1 MLGGDS
7 GACCARGG
15 LCRAYGRGARTPA
28 ATSNFIRS
36 QRDWYRSM
44 RTDEVRS
51 QRDWYRSMRTDEAR
65 RTGPVS
71 K

>member
-36 QRDWYRSM
+36 QRDERDRS
-44 RTDEVRS
+44 RSNPTDWAVSGWAEVF
-51 QRDWYRSMRTDEAR
+51 
-65 RTGPVS
+65 
-71 K
+71 